1 MSVKQYTDVDWVPP
15 ETGYETRIWEWVVT
29 LASALRK
36 CTVSEGSLQSVLLTC
51 YCYGLLGLIST
62 KNLWDL
68 DLEQGLTNCV
78 LLSVFVNKILLEC
91 SQIHSFSIAH
101 RCFSTPQA
109 DWRSQDK
116 DCMAHK
122 ASRINY
128 LAPHKTILITPG
140 LKCASELSHS
150 RGKVTA
156 VSVPDVL
163 SCRGWVLLWGAIC
176 LWPEQVQEDVRGVPS
191 YRYYM

>member
-1 MSVKQYTDVDWVPP
+1 M
-15 ETGYETRIWEWVVT
+15 
-29 LASALRK
+29 
-36 CTVSEGSLQSVLLTC
+36 VSEWSLHSVLLTC
-51 YCYGLLGLIST
+51 HCHGQLALIAT

-78 LLSVFVNKILLEC
+78 LLSVFVNKVLLEC
-91 SQIHSFSIAH
+91 SQMHSFSIAH
-101 RCFSTPQA
+101 RCFSIPKA
-109 DWRSQDK
+109 NWCRQDQ
-116 DCMAHK
+116 DCMAHR

-128 LAPHKTILITPG
+128 PAPHKTILITPG
-140 LKCASELSHS
+140 LKYASELSHS

-176 LWPEQVQEDVRGVPS
+176 LWPEQVQEDVQGVPS